1 MRLSQAASVALI
13 LLVVSACVNVN
24 DPLPTPTVANGI
36 IVFTADDAAGRP
48 QIFTISPDGTGK
60 RQLTNTTEGVNQ
72 WPTFWPN
79 SSRILFS
86 SQRTGDASGELYTMN
101 LDGTAQARFP
111 LALALALA
119 GEKALA
125 QVSPDGTRIAF
136 TLVAPSGHPE
146 IWIVN
151 ADGSAPVQLTTTP
164 VAASGLT
171 WSLRPRWSPDGT
183 RIFFASTR
191 SGSTQVWSM
200 ASDGSDAK
208 QITHGLGAEFPD
220 ANAPSLSYDG
230 TRLALFAGVERQ
242 FGEIWTMAPDG
253 TDAHRLTHN
262 LNDPGK
268 SVDNP
273 IWSPDGTKLLFDT
286 TRSGTVDI
294 WMMDADSGNPHPLIT
309 RVNMGGPGIGT
320 LGFEWQP
327 VPR

>member
-1 MRLSQAASVALI
+1 MGICAGICVALI
-13 LLVVSACVNVN
+13 ATGCGNAGMRS
-24 DPLPTPTVANGI
+24 PTLTSGI
-36 IVFTADDAAGRP
+36 IVFTSDDASGRP

-86 SQRTGDASGELYTMN
+86 SQQTGDASGELYTMN

-111 LALALALA
+111 LALALA

-136 TLVAPSGHPE
+136 NLIAPSGYPE
-146 IWIVN
+146 IWLVN

-191 SGSTQVWSM
+191 SGSTEIWSM

-208 QITHGLGAEFPD
+208 QITHGLGPQFPD
-220 ANAPSLSYDG
+220 ANAPSLSHDG
-230 TRLALFAGVERQ
+230 KRLALFAGVERQ

-253 TDAHRLTHN
+253 TDARRLTHN

-273 IWSPDGTKLLFDT
+273 TWSLDGTKLLFDT
-286 TRSGTVDI
+286 NRSGTVDI
-294 WMMDADSGNPHPLIT
+294 WMMDADGGNQHPLIT
-309 RVNMGGPGIGT
+309 VSQGGLGIGT
-320 LGFEWQP
+320 LGFEWGP
-327 VPR
+327 IPP